1 MSKTYTTISLSAY
14 LEQNIAE
21 IEAVRK
27 EVEEIQSGFQT
38 SYVDW
43 RSKHDAELLRLSKLV
58 VDRFFETGT
67 ELQAQVQKALPGEQA
82 LVEERRKDLREAII
96 PKYQQELDASIT
108 KGQAK
113 TDKLRK
119 LNPELNQQEE
129 ALKASLAQ
137 NRQQL
142 EDLNKQ
148 IGQRSRGLGSV
159 FHFNEISRLDGQRQR
174 LLGKMEEKQ
183 EELSKVRKDWAD
195 LHQVVLEEEVDLQS
209 NWQTAIAVLA
219 QQQAELAILDDDA
232 SREILVRQRAVRNV
246 LDELKAP
253 VDCPAADIKVELD
266 QMVEYNRQT
275 DDYHAGLASVGGLI
289 GMLGSI
295 QEGLRRFNT
304 SVQSLTDQER
314 LYSVNLKP
322 LAISLPDVVIVFNQ
336 QWKDIL
342 QKVKNEK
349 TICEHPVEFTSAMKV
364 VIESQLSVERIKEMF
379 EAMGS
384 ALKAATNDWN

>member
-96 PKYQQELDASIT
+96 PKYQQELDTSIT

-232 SREILVRQRAVRNV
+232 SREILARQRAVRYV

-322 LAISLPDVVIVFNQ
+322 LTISLPDVVIVFNQ

>member
-96 PKYQQELDASIT
+96 PKYQQELDTSIT

-232 SREILVRQRAVRNV
+232 SREILARQRAVRNV

-304 SVQSLTDQER
+304 SVQSLMDQER

-349 TICEHPVEFTSAMKV
+349 TICEHPVEFSSAMKV

>member
-1 MSKTYTTISLSAY
+1 MSKTYSTISLSAY

-38 SYVDW
+38 NYVDW

-96 PKYQQELDASIT
+96 PKYQQELDTSIT
-108 KGQAK
+108 KGRAK

-232 SREILVRQRAVRNV
+232 SREILARQRAVRYV

-322 LAISLPDVVIVFNQ
+322 LTISLPDVVIVFNQ

>member
-58 VDRFFETGT
+58 VDRFLETGT

-96 PKYQQELDASIT
+96 PKYQQELDTSIT

-232 SREILVRQRAVRNV
+232 SREILARQRAVRYV

-349 TICEHPVEFTSAMKV
+349 TICEHPVEFSSAMKV